1 MRLQRTTLIASAAF
15 LFVLVAVDSGQAA
28 DAVDTPRGD
37 RMIADYFR
45 SETQKLTDASL
56 ADIKTWRDWTNQREK
71 YRQQLREMLGLDPL
85 PERTPLDA
93 IVTGRLDRDDF
104 KVEKLYFQS
113 RPHLYVT
120 GNLYL
125 PKKQT
130 GRVPAILYV
139 CGHSGVKKDGVSFG
153 SKAHYQHYGAWFAQN
168 GYVCLIIDTLQL
180 GEIEGLHHGTYRE
193 NMWWWNAR
201 GYTPAGVETWNSI
214 RAIDYL
220 VSRPEVDRE
229 RIGMTGRSGGG
240 AYSWYAAALDD
251 RIKAAVPVA
260 GITNLRDHVVENCV
274 EGHCDCMYM
283 VNTYRWDY
291 PQLAALLAPR
301 PLLISNTDRD
311 EHFPFDGVV
320 DVYKKVRR
328 LYELDRK
335 GADVALQMA
344 AGPHE
349 DLQVLQ
355 LYALQW
361 FDQHLKGENRRIE
374 TAAKDYF
381 KPEELKVFD
390 KLPADQ
396 INTRIPEAF
405 VPQATAPAPPATKAE
420 WEAQRDKWM
429 TVLREKCFRGWPA
442 ESKDRAALPRARLI
456 FESVVDDAQ
465 FSAYDFDSQD
475 NVTLRLYLLL
485 PNSVPRNKLR
495 GIMLWPQNDADWTN
509 ILLVLRS
516 KLADQLV
523 DEGAIPEIKGLP
535 GVEADLQNGQVMF
548 QELWAQNRGWVFFAP
563 RGIGRTAWTSDPTK
577 RTHIRRRF
585 MLLGQTLDGMRVWD
599 VRRAIQSVRTIDG
612 LANVPLTLNAGH
624 DMAAIALYA
633 ALFEPRVDS
642 LELNNMP
649 KSHRAGPDFLNVLRF
664 LDMPQ
669 TVAMVAEKSH
679 VIIYDD
685 ESSNWE
691 YPLAVAK
698 KIDWKNRITI
708 RATSTDNDPAK
719 DARSK

>member
-1 MRLQRTTLIASAAF
+1 
-15 LFVLVAVDSGQAA
+15 
-28 DAVDTPRGD
+28 
-37 RMIADYFR
+37 MIADYFR
-45 SETQKLTDASL
+45 SETQKLADASL
-56 ADIKTWRDWTNQREK
+56 ADIKTWSDWTSRREK

-85 PERTPLDA
+85 PERTPLNA
-93 IVTGRLDRDDF
+93 VVTGRLDRDDF

-139 CGHSGVKKDGVSFG
+139 CGHSASKAGGVSFG
-153 SKAHYQHYGAWFAQN
+153 NKTKYQHYGAWFARN
-168 GYVCLIIDTLQL
+168 GYVCLVIDTLQL
-180 GEIEGLHHGTYRE
+180 GEIEGIHHGTYRE

-220 VSRPEVDRE
+220 VSRPEVDPE

-251 RIKAAVPVA
+251 RIKVAVPVA

-328 LYELDRK
+328 LYELDGK

-349 DLQVLQ
+349 DSQVLQ

-361 FDQHLKGENRRIE
+361 FNQHLKGENPLIE
-374 TAAKDYF
+374 SAAKDF
-381 KPEELKVFD
+381 FRPDELKVFD

-396 INTRIPEAF
+396 INTRIQETF
-405 VPQATAPAPPATKAE
+405 VPRAAAPPPPKSKAE
-420 WEAQRDKWM
+420 WQSQREEWR
-429 TVLREKCFRGWPA
+429 TALREKCFRGWPA
-442 ESKDRAALPRARLI
+442 DVNSSELKVTRDPAEVRGASHA
-456 FESVVDDAQ
+456 SVTR
-465 FSAYDFDSQD
+465 YDFVSQD
-475 NVTLRLYLLL
+475 NIVLPLYLLEPAGVARSAL
-485 PNSVPRNKLR
+485 TRV
-495 GIMLWPQNDADWTN
+495 
-509 ILLVLRS
+509 VLRPLDAAGWPRFLS
-516 KLADQLV
+516 GKLDMGSQDGHTA
-523 DEGAIPEIKGLP
+523 
-535 GVEADLQNGQVMF
+535 
-548 QELWAQNRGWVFFAP
+548 WAFVAP
-563 RGIGRTAWTSDPTK
+563 RGIGPTQWTTDKTK
-577 RTHIRRRF
+577 QIHIRRRF

-599 VRRAIQSVRTIDG
+599 VRRAIQTLRRIDG
-612 LANVPLTLNAGH
+612 IANTPLTLEANREMAGV
-624 DMAAIALYA
+624 ALYA
-633 ALFEPRVDS
+633 ALFEPKIQ
-642 LELNNMP
+642 ELVLDNLP
-649 KSHRAGPDFLNVLRF
+649 LSHREGPDFLNVMRY
-664 LDMPQ
+664 LDVPQ
-669 TVAMVAEKSH
+669 TVAMVAENSRV
-679 VIIYDD
+679 VIRQ
-685 ESSNWE
+685 EREAGWE

-698 KIDWKNRITI
+698 NLGWNNQIRIQPASVENKTT
-708 RATSTDNDPAK
+708 RSVST
-719 DARSK
+719 R